1 MFRQLQ
7 VVLAAGLVER
17 QQGLGAL
24 ELARS
29 LGLARDQHVSSCR
42 PDDRGTCIANAGV
55 IGVRSGLRRTQSF
68 QVRDFDGHGNPII
81 GGVTWD
87 GSAFPREVLLSCDLR
102 VKEVAKSCRV
112 EKIAS

>member
-1 MFRQLQ
+1 
-7 VVLAAGLVER
+7 V
-17 QQGLGAL
+17 
-24 ELARS
+24 
-29 LGLARDQHVSSCR
+29 HCH
-42 PDDRGTCIANAGV
+42 AGV